1 MRARGAQV
9 TDLAVLVVAADDGV
23 MPQTI
28 EAIQH
33 ARAARVPIVVAI
45 NKIDR
50 DNANVDRVHQE
61 LAAQDVVTRHYGG
74 DFECVHV
81 SARTG
86 QGLEDL
92 LTTIV
97 LSSEILELK
106 ANPDRHA
113 IGTVVDGNLER
124 GRGPVATVL
133 VQNGTLKVGDYF
145 VCGHIYGRVRALT
158 NDRGQNVNEAS
169 PAQPVVASGLS
180 EVPSAGDIFQVVG
193 SEKAARQIALT
204 KLQERRA
211 TEAGREVAPRITL
224 EELARRAQEGAVKEL
239 NLVVKADAQ
248 GTLEA
253 VRSALDK
260 IEDPVVAIK
269 VVGQGVGPVNDSDVL
284 LASVSSAIILGFQ
297 IKPTPAS
304 ERAADREKV
313 EVRYYDVVYKL
324 TEDVERAAKGLR
336 EPTYKQVWEGRVD
349 VIVPIKIPR
358 LGLIAGS
365 RVVEGKVSRGGH
377 VKLMRGR
384 NQVWEGRISS
394 LKHHKEDVREMVAG
408 QECGIGL
415 ENFEGFEPGDVM
427 ETYRLELEEL

>member
-1 MRARGAQV
+1 
-9 TDLAVLVVAADDGV
+9 
-23 MPQTI
+23 
-28 EAIQH
+28 
-33 ARAARVPIVVAI
+33 
-45 NKIDR
+45 
-50 DNANVDRVHQE
+50 VDRVHQE
-61 LAAQDVVTRHYGG
+61 LAAQNVITRHYGG
-74 DFECVHV
+74 EHECVHV

-86 QGLEDL
+86 VGLEDL

-97 LSSEILELK
+97 LSSEILDLK

-113 IGTVVDGNLER
+113 IGTVVDANLER

-133 VQNGTLKVGDYF
+133 VQNGTLKIGDHF
-145 VCGHIYGRVRALT
+145 VCGHIYGRVRALI
-158 NDRGQNVNEAS
+158 NDRGQSVDRAE
-169 PAQPVVASGLS
+169 PAMPVVVSGLS

-211 TEAGREVAPRITL
+211 SEASRELAPRITL
-224 EELARRAQEGAVKEL
+224 EELARRAKEGAVKEL

-253 VRSALDK
+253 VLNALDK
-260 IEDPVVAIK
+260 IEDPVVTIK
-269 VVGQGVGPVNDSDVL
+269 VVGQGVGAVNDSDLL
-284 LASVSSAIILGFQ
+284 LASVSSAIVLGFNL
-297 IKPTPAS
+297 KSTLAS
-304 ERAADREKV
+304 ERAAEREKV
-313 EVRYYDVVYKL
+313 EVRYYDVIYKL

-336 EPTYKQVWEGRVD
+336 EPTYRQVWEGRVE
-349 VIVPIKIPR
+349 VVTPIRIPR

-384 NQVWEGRISS
+384 TQVWEGRITS
-394 LKHHKEDVREMVAG
+394 LKHHKDDVREMVAG

-415 ENFEGFEPGDVM
+415 EHFEGFQEGDTM
-427 ETYRLELEEL
+427 ETYRLELEEI